1 MGIRLREMTAAD
13 WPQVSEIYRQ
23 GIDTG
28 IATFTTEVPEWAAW
42 DAAHL
47 LAPRLVA
54 EADERALLGFAV
66 LSPASARAPYAGVA
80 EVSIYVGEACRG
92 NGLGTELLNALCAQ
106 AEQAGL
112 WTLQS
117 VVLAHNEA
125 SLRLHT
131 RCGFRTVGLRE
142 RLAKDRYGI
151 WRDVILMEKRNGI
164 G

>member
-54 EADERALLGFAV
+54 EADAGALLGFAV
-66 LSPASARAPYAGVA
+66 LSPVSARAPYAGVA
-80 EVSIYVGEACRG
+80 EVSIYVGAPCRG
-92 NGLGTELLNALCAQ
+92 NGLGTELLSALCAR

-117 VVLAHNEA
+117 VVLAYNEA